1 MKKIIGIIDYEM
13 GNLFSVT
20 QACKKIGLEV
30 QVVKDFKVLKN
41 FDAIILPGVGSFKTA
56 VENIHKLGLYNE
68 IVNFSKEKPVMGICL
83 GFQLLFDSSTE
94 FGKTK
99 GLGIV
104 KGQIVKFN
112 KSKVPRIP
120 HMGWNTLSYI
130 NHYPDNPLRGI
141 EKDELYF
148 VHS

>member
-104 KGQIVKFN
+104 KGQRLLFKDH
-112 KSKVPRIP
+112 IP
-120 HMGWNTLSYI
+120 KITKQNQKMRGRCGLSFFFSC
-130 NHYPDNPLRGI
+130 PEQL
-141 EKDELYF
+141 
-148 VHS
+148 